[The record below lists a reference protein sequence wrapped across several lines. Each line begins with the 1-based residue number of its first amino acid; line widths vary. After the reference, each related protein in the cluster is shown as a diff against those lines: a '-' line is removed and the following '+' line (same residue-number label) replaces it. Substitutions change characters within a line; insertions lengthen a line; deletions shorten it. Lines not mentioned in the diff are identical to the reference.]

1 MLDFTIKSN
10 KTCTKRIPC
19 NSFTIPC
26 ERFRMNESTATPAT
40 AWEVNSG
47 SLFLQIWQLREDT
60 LNQRLGSFPT
70 KSSAEILPRCRR
82 DYPLLLAINRGWFD
96 GLREEK
102 IGSKVSQKTSLPP
115 SSRCRFSSSVFSSFF
130 LHHRKPTSS
139 PFLPPAPPWAT
150 RTTKLCQDHRPAT
163 TASVI
168 SHRER
173 LSLLC
178 KTFLLPSL
186 STVAFGHHHSY
197 PEPQFHHIK
206 PAQPPTGHQAATA
219 TLSLFSFQPFS
230 LLCNFFFFLPW
241 PTPATITS
249 VVASWATGRTTSSRP
264 RPPRQAT
271 SSSLLCLFLPRRG
284 CCMQN
289 SFLHATTKLISSW
302 FGPGQLWPSQSGW
315 LWPCPFL

>member
-10 KTCTKRIPC
+10 KTCTKQIPC
-19 NSFTIPC
+19 SSFTIPC

-40 AWEVNSG
+40 AWEVNSS

-82 DYPLLLAINRGWFD
+82 DYPLLLAINRSWFD
-96 GLREEK
+96 GQREVK

-115 SSRCRFSSSVFSSFF
+115 SSRCRFSSSAFSSFF
-130 LHHRKPTSS
+130 LRHRKPTPS

-150 RTTKLCQDHRPAT
+150 RTTKRCQDHRPAT

-186 STVAFGHHHSY
+186 STVAFGHHHSHPEHSSSTGSQHNHQPATKQPPRLSPSSLCNLSLSSTTFSSSSY
-197 PEPQFHHIK
+197 GRLRPPSPQSSPPEP
-206 PAQPPTGHQAATA
+206 PAEPPRHVRDPHARQLPPPCFA
-219 TLSLFSFQPFS
+219 S
-230 LLCNFFFFLPW
+230 FFL
-241 PTPATITS
+241 
-249 VVASWATGRTTSSRP
+249 VVAA
-264 RPPRQAT
+264 AE
-271 SSSLLCLFLPRRG
+271 F
-284 CCMQN
+284 
-289 SFLHATTKLISSW
+289 ISA
-302 FGPGQLWPSQSGW
+302 
-315 LWPCPFL
+315 CNN